1 MGRYFSFLEIL
12 DIRKILVMIVTHI
25 EVLETL
31 ISPLLLKLRP
41 AQNQSVIERASK
53 KIAKDVLSAQGSVLA
68 HVVFFSPTFLAK
80 LVGLILNVFF
90 DGPCSF
96 DMHQT

>member
-1 MGRYFSFLEIL
+1 MEIL

-80 LVGLILNVFF
+80 LVDLILNVFF
-90 DGPCSF
+90 LWPLLI
-96 DMHQT
+96 

>member
-1 MGRYFSFLEIL
+1 
-12 DIRKILVMIVTHI
+12 MIVTHI

-53 KIAKDVLSAQGSVLA
+53 KIAKDVLSALGLSACTWSFLFPNISGKIGGFNLKC
-68 HVVFFSPTFLAK
+68 VF
-80 LVGLILNVFF
+80 
-90 DGPCSF
+90 
-96 DMHQT
+96 